1 MMNSELVEYI
11 EKNIFPIYEKNDVG
25 HGLEHIK
32 YVIERSL
39 KFAKQVVSIN
49 YDMVYVIASY
59 HDIAHHINHK
69 EHEKL
74 SSEFLF
80 ADNNLRKYFNE
91 EEMCIMRDAVYDHRA
106 SMDREPRSVYGK
118 IVSSADRN
126 TDINDILKRTYSY
139 RISHFPYSSIEDI
152 INESREH
159 IKEKFGSNGYA
170 ANKMY
175 FIDEEYDLFLS
186 LVDELVNDESLFKER
201 FIKVNDNVK

>member
-49 YDMVYVIASY
+49 YDMVYVIAAY
-59 HDIAHHINHK
+59 HDISHHINHK

-80 ADNNLRKYFNE
+80 SDNNLRKYFNE
-91 EEMCIMRDAVYDHRA
+91 EEMRIMRDAVYDHRA

-139 RISHFPYSSIEDI
+139 RISHFPDSSIEDI
-152 INESREH
+152 VNESREH
-159 IKEKFGSNGYA
+159 IKKKFGSNGYA

-175 FIDEEYDLFLS
+175 FIDEEYALFLS

-201 FIKVNDNVK
+201 FIKVNDIVK